1 MGLIMSDEDT
11 AGVVEKMSFE
21 EAMAELDQVVARLE
35 SGAAPLEQSI
45 ELYTRGTTLKSHCEA
60 LLKNAQAK
68 IEKITLDDKGSP
80 KGTASFDADN

>member
-1 MGLIMSDEDT
+1 MGDVDA
-11 AGVVEKMSFE
+11 AGAVDKLSFE

-45 ELYTRGTTLKSHCEA
+45 ELYTRGTALKARCEA

-68 IEKITLDDKGSP
+68 IEKITLDDKGAAE
-80 KGTASFDADN
+80 GTAPFDADK